1 MYHAPNGTYP
11 SITNLLY
18 EIVSK
23 PGIQAWRDRVG
34 HEKAQRI
41 STKASIRGSK
51 IHNAI
56 EKYLLGNED
65 YLQGV
70 AAEHI
75 ELVKLAI
82 PQIDEKIDNI
92 RGIELPLWSD
102 ALKAAGTTDLIAEY
116 DTDKIAGSTIARNRN
131 YARQLSELVN
141 AGIQSRTD
149 KNEKVKVTIDDF
161 IDSIISFDNKN
172 EQCNEILFALK
183 VKLFE
188 NDIVKN
194 SADKDTKS
202 LLRSAKTPVEA
213 IKLFDKLNG

>member
-1 MYHAPNGTYP
+1 MAIFSGNIIEAYYANSDNDTIEVIYKQG
-11 SITNLLY
+11 
-18 EIVSK
+18 
-23 PGIQAWRDRVG
+23 
-34 HEKAQRI
+34 EKAI
-41 STKASIRGSK
+41 NHFLKV
-51 IHNAI
+51 
-56 EKYLLGNED
+56 D
-65 YLQGV
+65 YNNQDF
-70 AAEHI
+70 
-75 ELVKLAI
+75 K
-82 PQIDEKIDNI
+82 
-92 RGIELPLWSD
+92 
-102 ALKAAGTTDLIAEY
+102 DLIAEY
-116 DTDKIAGSTIARNRN
+116 DTDRIAGSTIARNRN

-161 IDSIISFDNKN
+161 IDSIINFDNKN

>member
-1 MYHAPNGTYP
+1 MAIFSGNIIEAYYANENNDTVEVIYKQG
-11 SITNLLY
+11 
-18 EIVSK
+18 E
-23 PGIQAWRDRVG
+23 QAINHFLKV
-34 HEKAQRI
+34 
-41 STKASIRGSK
+41 
-51 IHNAI
+51 
-56 EKYLLGNED
+56 D
-65 YLQGV
+65 YNDQDF
-70 AAEHI
+70 
-75 ELVKLAI
+75 K
-82 PQIDEKIDNI
+82 
-92 RGIELPLWSD
+92 
-102 ALKAAGTTDLIAEY
+102 DLIAEY

-161 IDSIISFDNKN
+161 IDSIINFDNKN